1 MIDRPS
7 HLQTVKRLLGRFPV
21 VGLLGAR
28 QVGKTTLAI
37 TIGHTFKGEV
47 TRFDLE
53 DPAAVARLADPMLA
67 LGGLKGLVVL
77 DEIQHRPELFASLRV
92 LADRRP
98 IKTRFLVLGSA
109 SPHLLR
115 QSAESLAG
123 RIAYHFLPGL
133 SLAEVQTKSS
143 NKLWLRGGFPRA
155 FLARSEPE
163 SFEWRQQFLRTF
175 LERDLPQL
183 GIAAGTQSMY
193 RFWSML
199 AHSHGQI
206 WNSSEIGRSMGLS
219 DTTVRSYLDKMA
231 DVFIMR
237 QLQPWHE
244 NLAKRQVK
252 APKIYVRD
260 TGLLHALLDV
270 RTARQLELHSKVGA
284 SWEGFV
290 VDQVIQA
297 LDAASHECYFWRTHA
312 GAELDL
318 LVMRGTRRFGFE
330 VKRTTAPA
338 ITPSMT
344 SALTDLK
351 LKKLYVVHAGD
362 ATFPLSR
369 QIQAVALGDLLQ
381 TIRPLHS

>member
-1 MIDRPS
+1 MIERPS
-7 HLQTVKRLLGRFPV
+7 HLRAVSRLLARFPV

-28 QVGKTTLAI
+28 QVGKTTLAAA
-37 TIGHTFKGEV
+37 IGRLFKGEV

-53 DPAAVARLADPMLA
+53 DPAAVARLGDPMLA
-67 LGGLKGLVVL
+67 LGRLTGLVIL
-77 DEIQHRPELFASLRV
+77 DEVQHRPELFTSLRV
-92 LADRRP
+92 LADRHPVRA
-98 IKTRFLVLGSA
+98 RFLVLGSA
-109 SPHLLR
+109 SPQLLR

-133 SLAEVQTKSS
+133 GLAEVPAKNW

-155 FLARSEPE
+155 FLARSEAA

-175 LERDLPQL
+175 LESDLPQL
-183 GIAAGTQSMY
+183 GIAAGAQAMH

-206 WNSSEIGRSMGLS
+206 WNASEIGRSMGLS
-219 DTTVRSYLDKMA
+219 DTTVRGYLDKMA
-231 DVFIMR
+231 DAFVMR

-244 NLAKRQVK
+244 NLGKRQVK

-270 RTARQLELHSKVGA
+270 RDARQLELHAKIGA

-290 VDQVIQA
+290 IDQIIQR
-297 LDAASHECYFWRTHA
+297 LDVTMHECYYWRTHG

-318 LVMRGTRRFGFE
+318 LVIRGVRRIGFE
-330 VKRTTAPA
+330 VKRTTAPVL
-338 ITPSMT
+338 TPSMKT
-344 SALTDLK
+344 AMTDLK
-351 LKKLYVVHAGD
+351 LKRLYVVHAGD
-362 ATFPLSR
+362 ATFPLSG
-369 QIQAVALGDLLQ
+369 QVQAVASADLLK
-381 TIRPLHS
+381 TIVELR